1 MKNNRTVNESAA
13 CVILS
18 FNHPD
23 WTERAVRAALDFHP
37 AEHLYLVH
45 NGSEKKWVSQ
55 HQNKFPQLKH
65 LILETNK
72 GFTGGTNFALKH
84 LFETYNWVFF
94 QTNDCLLLN
103 KLSAP
108 PNAGL
113 YAPLVYKRKMGRVDS
128 LGAKF
133 WPYKSKLQHCQNETD
148 FKQSSTFCSNYVP
161 GSAFWIHKSIFS
173 KVGFFDENLHTYWE
187 DVDYSQRVLKL
198 NLRLDIYPHT
208 QLIHGVGKTC
218 YKDPFYTRY
227 LFQRNKKTISYRY
240 TPRYLKPILFFNLL
254 NYKIHSLIRRLRNHE
269 SKTFKKSI
277 KA

>member
-1 MKNNRTVNESAA
+1 MKNNIIENDSAA

-23 WTERAVRAALDFHP
+23 WTERAVLSALSLHP
-37 AEHLYLVH
+37 KEHLFLVH
-45 NGSEKKWVSQ
+45 NGSELKWVTQ

-65 LILETNK
+65 LVIEINK
-72 GFTGGTNFALKH
+72 GFTGGANFALKY

-108 PNAGL
+108 QAAGL
-113 YAPLVYKRKMGRVDS
+113 YAPLVYKRKIGRVDS

-133 WPYKSKLQHCQNETD
+133 WPHRSKLQHCQSEVD
-148 FKQSSTFCSNYVP
+148 FNQKSAHSSNYVP

-173 KVGFFDENLHTYWE
+173 KVGFFDEALHTYWE
-187 DVDYSQRVLKL
+187 DVDYSQRVTKLK
-198 NLRLDIYPHT
+198 LRLDIYPQT

-218 YKDPFYTRY
+218 YKDPFYTRH
-227 LFQRNKKTISYRY
+227 LFQRNKKIISYRY
-240 TPRYLKPILFFNLL
+240 TPLYLKPILFFNLL
-254 NYKIHSLIRRLRNHE
+254 NYKIRSLIRQLHN
-269 SKTFKKSI
+269 
-277 KA
+277 